1 MSGTVLTNKGLA
13 LITKLVAAST
23 ELQISRVAVGTGRV
37 PSGVDPQTM
46 VDLNEY
52 KMDAQ
57 IESYGVSPDQ
67 SDVAY
72 IAAQVSSIGVSA
84 GFAVTEAGVFA
95 TDPDVG
101 EILYAYLDLT
111 EDPQYIYAET
121 DAISKF
127 AEITF
132 NVLIGSV
139 AKVTAY
145 VSPGAL
151 TKKVDFNAFKES
163 VETPEFDDSG
173 TVSGISSFPDFLNLV
188 KSKMNFFQFFRN
200 FKAGL
205 QFVLHAGQIV
215 NNCVTDN
222 AGLPLSAAQGKALM
236 DKYTQLYSDLN
247 TTNNNLSKLN
257 GKMLGSNYVMN
268 YSDFSDLS
276 VNVYSVET
284 FATTPSGNAPENNV
298 GDFRITRLGMNNS
311 KYNTLILTSPRYK
324 TSVSMSQ
331 EFYVGNFW
339 DGIWMGWERL
349 ANKSALDNLT
359 SLYNTIKANYEKGST
374 FLDDISPLSFP
385 SQLKHAGF
393 YKLPTMTA
401 DVNADAGSETMTE
414 YTTGDFYGLLLGAD
428 INTTDGCAYGTLI
441 VSSPRIKSAIWVGN
455 IWKRNLLVGI
465 KLEKVEDY
473 I

>member
-163 VETPEFDDSG
+163 IETPEFDDSG
-173 TVSGISSFPDFLNLV
+173 TVEGISSFPSFLETM

-200 FKAGL
+200 LKAGL

-222 AGLPLSAAQGKALM
+222 AGLPLSAAQGKALK
-236 DKYTQLYSDLN
+236 DLYTQLYSDLN
-247 TTNNNLSKLN
+247 TTNNNLSKAKYTNDLFYDRNEPAFVSWNGDTLN
-257 GKMLGSNYVMN
+257 TPLKAGLTDCQEGFAFCYGNWNSYMTVIAFAKNSNKMWIYSKLTQEWTEYVTKNDLNARFMDM
-268 YSDFSDLS
+268 SDFTIEKIKS
-276 VNVYSVET
+276 VYGTNIPIVGYINYTSAIAPDGNTGFVLAAAHCAIFISLT
-284 FATTPSGNAPENNV
+284 GSIYGLTSGNN
-298 GDFRITRLGMNNS
+298 
-311 KYNTLILTSPRYK
+311 
-324 TSVSMSQ
+324 
-331 EFYVGNFW
+331 
-339 DGIWMGWERL
+339 WEKK
-349 ANKSALDNLT
+349 N
-359 SLYNTIKANYEKGST
+359 
-374 FLDDISPLSFP
+374 
-385 SQLKHAGF
+385 
-393 YKLPTMTA
+393 
-401 DVNADAGSETMTE
+401 
-414 YTTGDFYGLLLGAD
+414 
-428 INTTDGCAYGTLI
+428 
-441 VSSPRIKSAIWVGN
+441 
-455 IWKRNLLVGI
+455 
-465 KLEKVEDY
+465 
-473 I
+473 

>member
-200 FKAGL
+200 FKAGM

-222 AGLPLSAAQGKALM
+222 AGLPLSAAQGKVLK
-236 DKYTQLYSDLN
+236 DLYTQLYSDL
-247 TTNNNLSKLN
+247 SKLHVNYSYNGTDGINDVYESMSDMSSLHIWTDGNTKIGQELGLSQTYEGCEVAVWKGTAWRGGAIAYLGAGSAAQIGLIN
-257 GKMLGSNYVMN
+257 GKNIIKWYPIVLKSNLESGYLKIKVYDSCIRLVQKTVSFTNGIGYIPLSEIFESFNPTYAIGVSQPIDLGSEGIALV
-268 YSDFSDLS
+268 
-276 VNVYSVET
+276 
-284 FATTPSGNAPENNV
+284 
-298 GDFRITRLGMNNS
+298 
-311 KYNTLILTSPRYK
+311 
-324 TSVSMSQ
+324 SVSKD
-331 EFYVGNFW
+331 GNNMK
-339 DGIWMGWERL
+339 IAL
-349 ANKSALDNLT
+349 NKSYTGTKWVSFIAIG
-359 SLYNTIKANYEKGST
+359 SL
-374 FLDDISPLSFP
+374 
-385 SQLKHAGF
+385 
-393 YKLPTMTA
+393 
-401 DVNADAGSETMTE
+401 
-414 YTTGDFYGLLLGAD
+414 
-428 INTTDGCAYGTLI
+428 
-441 VSSPRIKSAIWVGN
+441 
-455 IWKRNLLVGI
+455 
-465 KLEKVEDY
+465 
-473 I
+473 